1 MHKKIACVFIAVL
14 MAAMAFAGCGSGKES
29 AESTTI
35 DKSTATSQKATQEPY
50 PGELTNILLMGSL
63 HGDFSDKNNQNYALT
78 HILIT
83 LDPEDLSMRF
93 TTFPYNLRIKPVLP
107 SGFTEDYEQLQSLYA
122 NYGGD
127 VVADTLSRR
136 FDIDIDGWVVMNADG
151 VKSIID
157 ELGGLSI
164 MIKSLDIN
172 ENAKNF
178 ETIFHAVWNDDLR
191 ITDTGRQKLS
201 GMQVLGYFI
210 DTQNGL
216 DPENSVEQEELIF
229 REKHPAIIDALISA
243 VKIAQVD
250 EKSVVEIARL
260 AEDNFDTNI
269 KEREWEKIAAMALAC
284 MENKHEYLHIPQT
297 ITVEQ
302 KNAMRYIVYDEVKDV
317 NAVIEFAGKE

>member
-14 MAAMAFAGCGSGKES
+14 MAAMAFAGCGSEKE
-29 AESTTI
+29 ATESTTI
-35 DKSTATSQKATQEPY
+35 DKSTATSAKSTQQPY

-83 LDPEDLSMRF
+83 IDPVNLSLRF

-107 SGFTEDYEQLQSLYA
+107 SDFEENYEQLQFLYSK
-122 NYGGD
+122 YGGD

-136 FDIDIDGWVVMNADG
+136 FDIDIDGWVVMNAQG

-164 MIKSLDIN
+164 SIASLDIN

-178 ETIFHAVWNDDLR
+178 ETIFNAVWNDDLR
-191 ITDTGRQKLS
+191 IAETGRQKLT

-216 DPENSVEQEELIF
+216 DPENALEQEELIF
-229 REKHPAIIDALISA
+229 RKKHPAIIDALISA
-243 VKIAQVD
+243 VKIAKAD
-250 EKSVVEIARL
+250 EKRVVEMARL
-260 AEDNFDTNI
+260 VEDNFDTNI
-269 KEREWEKIAAMALAC
+269 KERRWANIAAMALAC
-284 MENKHEYLHIPQT
+284 MDNKHEYLHIPQT
-297 ITVEQ
+297 INVAE
-302 KNAMRYIVYDEVKDV
+302 KNNIRYITYDEVKDV
-317 NAVIEFAGKE
+317 NAVIEFAGKQ

>member
-14 MAAMAFAGCGSGKES
+14 MAAMAFAGCGSDKET
-29 AESTTI
+29 AESTTS
-35 DKSTATSQKATQEPY
+35 DKSTATSAKTTQEPY

-83 LDPEDLSMRF
+83 LDPQNLSMRF

-107 SGFTEDYEQLQSLYA
+107 SDFEENYEQLQSLYA

-127 VVADTLSRR
+127 VVADTISRR
-136 FDIDIDGWVVMNADG
+136 FDIDIDGWVVMNAEG
-151 VKSIID
+151 VKSIVD
-157 ELGGLSI
+157 ELGGLNIS
-164 MIKSLDIN
+164 IKSLDIN

-178 ETIFHAVWNDDLR
+178 ETIFNAVWNDDLM
-191 ITDTGRQKLS
+191 ITDTGRQKLT

-216 DPENSVEQEELIF
+216 DPENALEQEELIF

-243 VKIAQVD
+243 VKIAKVD
-250 EKSVVEIARL
+250 EKRVVEIAKL

-284 MENKHEYLHIPQT
+284 MESRHEYLHIPQT
-297 ITVEQ
+297 INVAQ
-302 KNAMRYIVYDEVKDV
+302 KNATRYITYDEVKDV
-317 NAVIEFAGKE
+317 NAVIEFAGKK

>member
-14 MAAMAFAGCGSGKES
+14 MAAMAFAGCGSEKE
-29 AESTTI
+29 ATESTTI
-35 DKSTATSQKATQEPY
+35 DKSTATSAKSTQQPY

-83 LDPEDLSMRF
+83 IDPVNLSLRF

-107 SGFTEDYEQLQSLYA
+107 SDFEENYEQLQFLYSK
-122 NYGGD
+122 YGGD

-136 FDIDIDGWVVMNADG
+136 FDIDIDGWVVMNAQG

-164 MIKSLDIN
+164 SIASLDIN

-178 ETIFHAVWNDDLR
+178 ETIFNAVWNDDLR
-191 ITDTGRQKLS
+191 IAETGRQKLT

-216 DPENSVEQEELIF
+216 DPENALEQEELIF
-229 REKHPAIIDALISA
+229 RKKHPAIIDALISA
-243 VKIAQVD
+243 VKIAKAD
-250 EKSVVEIARL
+250 EKRVVEMARL
-260 AEDNFDTNI
+260 VEDNFDTNI
-269 KEREWEKIAAMALAC
+269 KERRWAKIAAMALAC
-284 MENKHEYLHIPQT
+284 MDNKHEYLHIPQT
-297 ITVEQ
+297 INVAE
-302 KNAMRYIVYDEVKDV
+302 KNNIRYITYDEVKDV
-317 NAVIEFAGKE
+317 NAVIEFAGKR

>member
-14 MAAMAFAGCGSGKES
+14 MAAMAFAGCGSEKE
-29 AESTTI
+29 ATESTTI
-35 DKSTATSQKATQEPY
+35 DKSTATSAKSTQQPY

-83 LDPEDLSMRF
+83 IDPVNLSLRF

-107 SGFTEDYEQLQSLYA
+107 SDFEENYEQLQFLYSK
-122 NYGGD
+122 YGGD

-136 FDIDIDGWVVMNADG
+136 FDIDIDGWVVMNAQG

-164 MIKSLDIN
+164 SIASLDIN

-178 ETIFHAVWNDDLR
+178 ETIFNAVWNDDLR
-191 ITDTGRQKLS
+191 IAETGRQKLT

-216 DPENSVEQEELIF
+216 DPENALEQEELIF
-229 REKHPAIIDALISA
+229 RKKHPAIIDALISA
-243 VKIAQVD
+243 VKIAKAD
-250 EKSVVEIARL
+250 EKRVVEMARL
-260 AEDNFDTNI
+260 VEDNFDTNI
-269 KEREWEKIAAMALAC
+269 KERRWAKIAAMALAC
-284 MENKHEYLHIPQT
+284 MDNKHEYLHIPQT
-297 ITVEQ
+297 INVAE
-302 KNAMRYIVYDEVKDV
+302 KNNIRYITYDEVKDV
-317 NAVIEFAGKE
+317 NAVIEFAGKQ